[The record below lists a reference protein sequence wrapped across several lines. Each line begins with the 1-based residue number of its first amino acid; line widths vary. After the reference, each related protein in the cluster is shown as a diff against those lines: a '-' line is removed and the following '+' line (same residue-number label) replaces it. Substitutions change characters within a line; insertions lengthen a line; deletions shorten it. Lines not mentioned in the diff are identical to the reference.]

1 MPGLVRLNMEVARVL
16 TSPQMALDAPLFRSQ
31 LRVDPLSRCAA
42 LSLPKDSLAI
52 LPFYQSQAELDLM
65 EQETSQARDVP
76 YSPSFILDLANDV
89 DKRIRNVIDFAFL
102 PGFHNPTIAVLCQF
116 QQTWTGYALIASLA
130 RAYTHLP
137 PCRSFW

>member
-1 MPGLVRLNMEVARVL
+1 M
-16 TSPQMALDAPLFRSQ
+16 TLDSSLFRSD

-42 LSLPKDSLAI
+42 LSLPKDAIAI

-102 PGFHNPTIAVLCQF
+102 PGFHNPTIAVLCQY
-116 QQTWTGYALIASLA
+116 QQTWTGYVNSSITERRLANPSLDG
-130 RAYTHLP
+130 
-137 PCRSFW
+137 